1 LIYTAETEA
10 GGPVDLWVINADG
23 TNPQNLTAPVRA
35 GQTNE
40 NDYHPAWCSDGT
52 IAFTSIRNNS
62 PQVFIIQSLDNR
74 EARNY
79 STSRANPLEYN
90 PLFFPDCRRLLLIS
104 TQNGA
109 GELWRVFPF
118 NQAVAGM
125 WATFPAS
132 GSYSYR
138 TFLSELTQG
147 NVILDAALS
156 PDGTL
161 VAYTRQGTGG
171 VGNNIIIST
180 VEDSQLNMTFQQV
193 TSSRS
198 DTQPQWSPDGTY
210 LVFVSKRE
218 AGNSQIFR
226 TLFTGAGPINL
237 SNNTFTEL
245 SPAWQP

>member
-1 LIYTAETEA
+1 MIER
-10 GGPVDLWVINADG
+10 
-23 TNPQNLTAPVRA
+23 LTLGEPITKYLRLKS
-35 GQTNE
+35 Q
-40 NDYHPAWCSDGT
+40 
-52 IAFTSIRNNS
+52 R
-62 PQVFIIQSLDNR
+62 FIIQSLDNR

-79 STSRANPLEYN
+79 STTRANPLEYN
-90 PLFFPDCRRLLLIS
+90 PLFFPDCRKMILIS

-118 NQAVAGM
+118 NQAVASM
-125 WATFPAS
+125 WATFPAT

-147 NVILDAALS
+147 NVILDASLS
-156 PDGTL
+156 PDGAL

-171 VGNNIIIST
+171 GGNNIIIST
-180 VEDSQLNMTFQQV
+180 VEDSQLNMIFQQV

-210 LVFVSKRE
+210 LVFVSKRDG
-218 AGNSQIFR
+218 GNSQIFR
-226 TLFTGAGPINL
+226 TLVTGAEQINL
-237 SNNTFTEL
+237 SNNEFIEL